1 MSNPPFEQSDRWT
14 DLMERFVARGA
25 HLRLGNVQEVDM
37 IEHLLSSVEALEQ
50 AAGGRPKN
58 LDVKGS

>member
-1 MSNPPFEQSDRWT
+1 MSAPPFKESDRWT
-14 DLMERFVARGA
+14 DLLERFAARGA
-25 HLRLGNVQEVDM
+25 YIRVGSITFDM
-37 IEHLLSSVEALEQ
+37 IEHLLNSIEALEQ

>member
-1 MSNPPFEQSDRWT
+1 MNITPFEQPDRWT
-14 DLMERFVARGA
+14 DLIERFVARGA
-25 HLRLGNVQEVDM
+25 YIRVGSMQPDM
-37 IEHLLSSVEALEQ
+37 IEHLLNSVEALEQ

>member
-1 MSNPPFEQSDRWT
+1 MSIPLFEQSDRWT

-25 HLRLGNVQEVDM
+25 DIRVGNVQVDM

>member
-1 MSNPPFEQSDRWT
+1 VSIPPFEQSDRWT

-25 HLRLGNVQEVDM
+25 HIRVGNVQVDM

>member
-1 MSNPPFEQSDRWT
+1 MSAPPFKESDRWT
-14 DLMERFVARGA
+14 DLLERFVARGA
-25 HLRLGNVQEVDM
+25 YIRAGNIQVDM
-37 IEHLLSSVEALEQ
+37 IEHLLNSVEALEQ

>member
-1 MSNPPFEQSDRWT
+1 MTPPFDEPDRWT
-14 DLMERFVARGA
+14 DLLERFAGRGA
-25 HLRLGNVQEVDM
+25 YIRVGSIHVDM
-37 IEHLLSSVEALEQ
+37 MEHLLNSVEALEQ

>member
-1 MSNPPFEQSDRWT
+1 
-14 DLMERFVARGA
+14 MERFVARGA
-25 HLRLGNVQEVDM
+25 HIRVGNVQVDM

-50 AAGGRPKN
+50 ANGGRPKN